1 MTIAALSDWL
11 LLGHIVAAMVWLGGG
26 VMLAALA
33 VTTLRGGE
41 PAGVARF
48 VKSLSAIGPAVLAPS
63 AVLTPVFGVWLTL
76 DAAEWG
82 FDQLWIQL
90 AVGLLVAAIAIGAG
104 HQSRVTLSAQRA
116 IERDDHAEAR
126 RQLVRWVWGY
136 AVVVALLGVIAWD
149 MVFKPGL

>member
-33 VTTLRGGE
+33 VATLRGGDA
-41 PAGVARF
+41 AGVARF
-48 VKSLSAIGPAVLAPS
+48 VKSLSAVGPAVLAPS

>member
-1 MTIAALSDWL
+1 VTIAALTDWL
-11 LLGHIVAAMVWLGGG
+11 LFGHIVAAMVWLGGG

-33 VTTLRGGE
+33 VATLRGGE

-48 VKSLSAIGPAVLAPS
+48 VKSLSAVGPAILAPS

-76 DAAEWG
+76 DDEAWG

-90 AVGLLVAAIAIGAG
+90 ALGLLVLAIAIGAG
-104 HQSRVTLSAQRA
+104 HQSRVTLTAQRA
-116 IERDDHAEAR
+116 IERDDSAEAR

-136 AVVVALLGVIAWD
+136 AVVVVLLGVVAWD